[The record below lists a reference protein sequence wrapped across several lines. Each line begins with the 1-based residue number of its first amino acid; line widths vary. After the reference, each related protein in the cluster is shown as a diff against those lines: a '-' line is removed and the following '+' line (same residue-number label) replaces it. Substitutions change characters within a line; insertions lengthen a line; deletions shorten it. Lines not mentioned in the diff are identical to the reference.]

1 MDVVGL
7 FKHLAFLW
15 MERKSVSYVTAWE
28 YLDKAQQKMHL
39 TLMKKLS
46 EFRMIMFI

>member
-1 MDVVGL
+1 MDGKKL
-7 FKHLAFLW
+7 
-15 MERKSVSYVTAWE
+15 VSYVTAWE
-28 YLDKAQQKMHL
+28 CLGKAQQKMPL